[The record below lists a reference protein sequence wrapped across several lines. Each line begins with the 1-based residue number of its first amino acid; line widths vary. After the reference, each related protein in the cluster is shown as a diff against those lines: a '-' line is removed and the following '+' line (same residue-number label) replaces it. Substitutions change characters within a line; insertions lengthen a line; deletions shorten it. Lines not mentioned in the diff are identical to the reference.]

1 MLICVFVKIS
11 TNPSPRVRSW
21 PWRLHE
27 SEIQVQGNQRF
38 FFSSRG
44 FAALSSGEKSRNTS
58 GTRVEMSTI
67 SVFFSALIP
76 KGLLVQ
82 VAVQKSLICDFSVYV
97 TLFFCASKWR
107 NGFQL
112 AQNFL
117 QFECITS
124 VIFKSH
130 PLFFPMRRTS
140 VLLWCKHKP

>member
-27 SEIQVQGNQRF
+27 GGVRVQGGRGF

-44 FAALSSGEKSRNTS
+44 FAALSSGEKSRKTS
-58 GTRVEMSTI
+58 GTRIEMSTI

-82 VAVQKSLICDFSVYV
+82 VAVQNRWSAISVWCYVIFLCLNVAQRFPTCTELSAIWAHYICDIQKPSSIFPYETYKCLAMVY
-97 TLFFCASKWR
+97 A
-107 NGFQL
+107 
-112 AQNFL
+112 
-117 QFECITS
+117 
-124 VIFKSH
+124 
-130 PLFFPMRRTS
+130 
-140 VLLWCKHKP
+140 